1 MEKWVDND
9 DNDDFRNFYF
19 ISENC
24 EIPIP
29 KGVDR
34 VENFSN
40 EPNNVEVDNRATLD
54 SMTAV
59 NDFN

>member
-24 EIPIP
+24 EIPNP
-29 KGVDR
+29 EGVDT
-34 VENFSN
+34 VENLSN
-40 EPNNVEVDNRATLD
+40 EQTVDNS
-54 SMTAV
+54 SMTCNLMV
-59 NDFN
+59 KKT